1 MQLNRRK
8 TDLEYFHPAHDH
20 AVGRP
25 LHRFAGGPRGGA
37 RAVLHLGMLL
47 FLTILI

>member
-1 MQLNRRK
+1 MQLMINRRK
-8 TDLEYFHPAHDH
+8 TDLEYFHPAH